1 MDAKCNRLMQ
11 SESREV
17 VNARKA
23 SFYICLGPMPA
34 GGIKRCT
41 VYRNHAGETAFSCDA
56 RFLQN
61 TTKGIHSGYLVS
73 KPVYILKCIGCK
85 MKALWTGVEQ
95 ESFTVCICILKY
107 LFFLFA
113 FWNFFLSLFILNYLF
128 SSLHFEISS
137 QLPPLSSKLA
147 LPQTQKW
154 LVAKYQYSSSR
165 DQRQKHQGMHKLYS
179 VWYTFLQT

>member
-41 VYRNHAGETAFSCDA
+41 VYWNHAGETAFSCDA
-56 RFLQN
+56 RFVQN

-85 MKALWTGVEQ
+85 ME
-95 ESFTVCICILKY
+95 
-107 LFFLFA
+107 A
-113 FWNFFLSLFILNYLF
+113 FVDRCGARKFH
-128 SSLHFEISS
+128 SLHLHLEISS
-137 QLPPLSSKLA
+137 QPPPLSSELA

-165 DQRQKHQGMHKLYS
+165 DRRQKHQGMHKLYS

>member
-1 MDAKCNRLMQ
+1 MDAKCNRLIQ
-11 SESREV
+11 SESRKV
-17 VNARKA
+17 LNARKA

-73 KPVYILKCIGCK
+73 KSVHPK
-85 MKALWTGVEQ
+85 MYWLQDG
-95 ESFTVCICILKY
+95 SFVDRCGARK
-107 LFFLFA
+107 FH
-113 FWNFFLSLFILNYLF
+113 SLP
-128 SSLHFEISS
+128 LHFALSS

>member
-73 KPVYILKCIGCK
+73 KSVHPK
-85 MKALWTGVEQ
+85 MYWLQNG
-95 ESFTVCICILKY
+95 SFVDRCGARK
-107 LFFLFA
+107 FH
-113 FWNFFLSLFILNYLF
+113 SLH
-128 SSLHFEISS
+128 LHFEISS

-179 VWYTFLQT
+179 V

>member
-73 KPVYILKCIGCK
+73 KSVHPK
-85 MKALWTGVEQ
+85 MYWLQNG
-95 ESFTVCICILKY
+95 SFVDRCGARK
-107 LFFLFA
+107 FH
-113 FWNFFLSLFILNYLF
+113 SLH
-128 SSLHFEISS
+128 LHFEISS